1 VSPNTKPAKA
11 ERQTEKSLCVLGAFA
26 VKTMTGRIKVIDIE
40 LSLPVADM
48 HGLDNYPSLQAL
60 VRLYGRPLGYV
71 EIPVARGCCRATQTI
86 EAISATLHARLAREG
101 FSPGLPCRLTSEGWL
116 VDKMPAAP
124 SMKEG
129 GLFPLVTV
137 AVCTRDRVTNLRRC
151 LDAIQRLTY
160 PRLDV
165 LIVDNAPRCDVC
177 KRLVTGDFPG
187 VRYSV
192 EPRPGLDW
200 ARNRAIM
207 EAQGDIIAFTDD
219 DVVVDGGWIEALAR
233 VFVEDPDVMA
243 VTGLVVPYELETE
256 AQIMFEIYGGFGKG
270 FERTRVPPRNG
281 TKRHKRSHL
290 AAGDLGT
297 GANMAFRRS
306 IFNRIGGFDPAL
318 DMGTATCGGGDLEM
332 FFRVIQ
338 QGYTLVYEPS
348 AIARHIHRRDY
359 VGLKAQIRSWGSAF
373 IAYLVRSAVACP
385 AARLRIFCFAMRWLI
400 GRHLIRLLKN
410 PSDSRRIPVDLMWT
424 EWVGSLAG
432 VIAYQRACRDMKR
445 IEADFGPVG

>member
-1 VSPNTKPAKA
+1 
-11 ERQTEKSLCVLGAFA
+11 
-26 VKTMTGRIKVIDIE
+26 MTGPIKVIDIE

-48 HGLDNYPSLQAL
+48 HGLDNYRSIQAL

-71 EIPVARGCCRATQTI
+71 KMPVTGGCCRATQII
-86 EAISATLHARLAREG
+86 EAIRAILHARLAREG
-101 FSPGLPCRLTSEGWL
+101 FSPGLPCHLTPEGWL
-116 VDKMPAAP
+116 VDKIFAAP
-124 SMKEG
+124 SMEDRD
-129 GLFPLVTV
+129 LFPLVTIV
-137 AVCTRDRVTNLRRC
+137 VCTRDRVTNLRRC

-165 LIVDNAPRCDVC
+165 LIVDNAPLSDAAE
-177 KRLVTGDFPG
+177 RLVTGEFPG
-187 VRYSV
+187 VRHLV

-219 DVVVDGGWIEALAR
+219 DVVVDGGWIQAL
-233 VFVEDPDVMA
+233 VKIFIEDPDVMA

-270 FERTRVPPRNG
+270 FERRRVPPRNG
-281 TKRHKRSHL
+281 TKCHKRSLL

-297 GANMAFRRS
+297 GANMAFRRP

-318 DMGTATCGGGDLEM
+318 DMGTATGGGGDLEI

-338 QGYTLVYEPS
+338 EGYTLVYEPS
-348 AIARHIHRRDY
+348 AIVRHIHRREY
-359 VGLKAQIRSWGSAF
+359 FELKAQIRSWGSAF
-373 IAYLVRSAVACP
+373 IAYLVRSAVAYP
-385 AARLRIFCFAMRWLI
+385 AARFRISCFAMRWLI

-410 PSDSRRIPVDLMWT
+410 PSDSSRIPVDLMLA
-424 EWVGSLAG
+424 ELYGSLAG
-432 VIAYQRACRDMKR
+432 VIAYQRSCRNMKR
-445 IEADFGPVG
+445 IEADFWAGRVTRPDFKESH